1 MRLLGQKV
9 ILNPM
14 RMAHRKSLIPL
25 LALSPLLAGCAQS
38 EVSGLGFEEGISSVN
53 DQTLSLWQGAWIT
66 AGVVGV
72 ITLILILWP
81 VFFHRKK
88 DESFPKQTQ
97 YNIPVEI
104 AYTVIPLIIV
114 AVLFYFT
121 VQRESKILKITPELL
136 VAENAGSVSILED
149 ANGKKI
155 VITPEDGGAL
165 VTYPLSPEQ
174 ELLVKEGDKVA
185 DGQQLIVGEKVSH
198 FIDVVGFQW
207 SWQFKHRSAG
217 EYKSATITGTPA
229 QPPTLVLPQG
239 ERVRFTLDANDV
251 VHGFWIPAFMIQ
263 MQNLPGVTNQLEFTA
278 NKLGTYPGRCNILC
292 GRNHAQ
298 MLFSVK
304 VVTKAEYQKY
314 LEDLVAEEKA
324 VTS

>member
-88 DESFPKQTQ
+88 DESFHKQTR
-97 YNIPVEI
+97 YNIPVEV

-121 VQRESKILKITPELL
+121 VQRESKIVKISP
-136 VAENAGSVSILED
+136 D
-149 ANGKKI
+149 AQI
-155 VITPEDGGAL
+155 
-165 VTYPLSPEQ
+165 
-174 ELLVKEGDKVA
+174 
-185 DGQQLIVGEKVSH
+185 SH